1 MTASQLTHLAELA
14 AYAAGFFAVS
24 DPAAAALFEGAA
36 LCADTLSVEL
46 RHEEDLARRGITQD
60 VNEPG
65 LLHGVTCD

>member
-36 LCADTLSVEL
+36 LRADTLSVEL
-46 RHEEDLARRGITQD
+46 RHEEDLARQGTNLD
-60 VNEPG
+60 VNEPAF
-65 LLHGVTCD
+65 LHGVTL